1 MQKLY
6 IIAKNAILETLTII
20 LILTMIKFNYS
31 GILNNIYTVSLI
43 FTIETIAVVIYFLT
57 LPEYKLR
64 FVNFL
69 STAISL
75 TVLLGIVYGIL
86 FVSLRHDFSFV
97 SYAVGEI
104 MFAIG
109 IVVCL
114 IMDGINI
121 LWHKLNKTIH

>member
-86 FVSLRHDFSFV
+86 FVSLQIALRS
-97 SYAVGEI
+97 
-104 MFAIG
+104 
-109 IVVCL
+109 
-114 IMDGINI
+114 
-121 LWHKLNKTIH
+121 